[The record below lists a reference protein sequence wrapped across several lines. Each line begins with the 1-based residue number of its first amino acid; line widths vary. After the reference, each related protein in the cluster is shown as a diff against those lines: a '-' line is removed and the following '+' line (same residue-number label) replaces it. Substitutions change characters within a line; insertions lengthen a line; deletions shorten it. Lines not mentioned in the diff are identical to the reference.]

1 MYSPS
6 RFNIF
11 IPCSHQNHWQFAVF
25 NSQSLALCLVKQD
38 DWARLLQEKNLSKED
53 AKLGADLC
61 NQGFLLP
68 EGCIQELDVFRH
80 WQQQMVHD
88 RRSMGSKVL
97 TTMTCD
103 NGCTYC
109 GSRREALSM
118 TAETALAVDR
128 WYCQQIE
135 EDRPQKVADDYL
147 GGEPLLMVDLL
158 RAIAGRRLA
167 FCRDRNIAY
176 SFSVT
181 TNGRLLT
188 RTIVQQLKEV
198 GLDKVRVSMAGPADI
213 HDSLRPGKNGEPT
226 YAQIVGNLREISGLI
241 PIIIECQYDG
251 LSGDF
256 RRMVEMMD
264 DFQARGIRV
273 QEVNFTPILAQRG
286 GCNYPGGLNDPRK
299 QLWLQKEAAKRGMSG
314 ESGPPSN
321 NCLAELRS
329 RFVVDCLGNLL
340 PCPALQTGER
350 AYGNAH
356 SGVDFRAEAL
366 LCQRRLPD
374 SCMDDC
380 PVLPLCQ
387 GGCRNQALVAQGD
400 FNGIDCRKD
409 ELLFLTKHYMATA
422 IIKAGIE
429 FTGWD
434 EVFDQPCAPECL
446 GLDWHV

>member
-1 MYSPS
+1 MYSSS
-6 RFNIF
+6 RFNVI
-11 IPCSHQNHWQFAVF
+11 IPCRHQSHGHFALL
-25 NSQSLALCLVKQD
+25 NTLSQALCLVKQD
-38 DWARLLQEKNLSKED
+38 DWAKLLAGGSLAEEET
-53 AKLGADLC
+53 KLGADLC
-61 NQGFLLP
+61 SQGFLLP
-68 EGCIQELDVFRH
+68 ADCNQELDIFRH

-88 RRSMGSKVL
+88 WRSMGSKVL
-97 TTMTCD
+97 LTMSCN

-109 GSRREALSM
+109 GSHREALSM
-118 TAETALAVDR
+118 GAETAQAVDR
-128 WYCQQIE
+128 WYCQQIDE
-135 EDRPQKVADDYL
+135 NRPQKVADDYL

-167 FCRDRNIAY
+167 FCRERNIAY

-181 TNGRLLT
+181 TNGRLLS
-188 RTIVQQLKEV
+188 RAIVQQLKEV

-213 HDSLRPGKNGEPT
+213 HDALRPGKNGETT
-226 YAQIVGNLREISGLI
+226 YAQIIGNLVEISGFI

-264 DFQARGIRV
+264 DFLTRGIQV

-299 QLWLQKEAAKRGMSG
+299 QIWLQKEAAKRGMSC

-350 AYGNAH
+350 VYGNVFT
-356 SGVDFRAEAL
+356 GVDFRAEAL
-366 LCQRRLPD
+366 LCQRTLPD
-374 SCMDDC
+374 TCRNGC
-380 PVLPLCQ
+380 PVLPLCK

-400 FNGIDCRKD
+400 FNGIDCRRD
-409 ELLFLTKHYMATA
+409 EFLFLTKYHMVTE
-422 IIKAGIE
+422 IMKAGIAFAAWE
-429 FTGWD
+429 
-434 EVFDQPCAPECL
+434 EVFDHPCAPECQD
-446 GLDWHV
+446 LDWHV